1 MGEAG
6 LARAWEGNVTS
17 PGILFV
23 NGINLGLTDK
33 KEVLIIIIWYI
44 LTSRR
49 LRNSISRNSGCSI
62 QTKEGRLA
70 KASGARFCLD

>member
-6 LARAWEGNVTS
+6 LVTAWEGNVTS
-17 PGILFV
+17 PGIPFV

-44 LTSRR
+44 LTSKERR
-49 LRNSISRNSGCSI
+49 TIMI
-62 QTKEGRLA
+62 A
-70 KASGARFCLD
+70 KALETNNLTANDRERVVLLAAY